1 MGKHINQVRRTIP
14 DKSLAKRMKKL
25 VIQWR
30 SLAQQS
36 PSTPNGVPIRTT
48 PPPHAP
54 TTPSP
59 PLCTET
65 TLTPATKQASL
76 PTTQAQSNAPDQ
88 LTSVTPQPPSVSPV
102 PPSVSSVP
110 PSASSVPPSRPFSN
124 PAMNR
129 KKALH
134 RLSTV
139 KFATHKPPKS
149 SLTSTPLSVPHTS
162 PSPPPPVT
170 SLAPALASQSVVST
184 SSPVVRT
191 TVTEAPP
198 LCSDAG
204 AAPSSLQV
212 RLPLHT
218 VVKSFVVKIPLIHVT
233 VPSNAPK
240 LTQPIQPHRTTSPV
254 HHEAVD
260 GTLTVSGS
268 SCNKPLTASGD
279 PNANGISAPQPT
291 TQACSSEA
299 TTHTLSP
306 PPDIHS
312 TSTQT
317 KPPTLV
323 VSIDRSL
330 LLRQHLSGKLQD
342 TTSTSLPP
350 DPAQDASLS
359 SVQNDS
365 SKSCS
370 DSRESSPHFPP
381 SVQHK
386 CAFSDRG
393 YLDLNGLWR
402 KWTDPIIHEDSFA
415 VNVLPYVYVDGWD
428 EELEAGVP

>member
-1 MGKHINQVRRTIP
+1 
-14 DKSLAKRMKKL
+14 MKKL

-54 TTPSP
+54 PTPSP
-59 PLCTET
+59 PSCTEKS
-65 TLTPATKQASL
+65 LTPATKQTSL
-76 PTTQAQSNAPDQ
+76 PTTQAQSNTPDQ
-88 LTSVTPQPPSVSPV
+88 LTSVTPSQ
-102 PPSVSSVP
+102 P
-110 PSASSVPPSRPFSN
+110 PSASPVPPSRPFSN

-139 KFATHKPPKS
+139 KFATHKPQKS
-149 SLTSTPLSVPHTS
+149 SLTSTSLSAPPTSTS
-162 PSPPPPVT
+162 PSPPPVT

-184 SSPVVRT
+184 SSPVVKT
-191 TVTEAPP
+191 TVTETPS
-198 LCSDAG
+198 LCSDTRV
-204 AAPSSLQV
+204 APSSLQV

-218 VVKSFVVKIPLIHVT
+218 VVKSFIVKIPLVHVA
-233 VPSNAPK
+233 VPSNAS
-240 LTQPIQPHRTTSPV
+240 LTPPIQTHRTTSPV
-254 HHEAVD
+254 HQEVVD
-260 GTLTVSGS
+260 GTLAVSGS
-268 SCNKPLTASGD
+268 SCNEPLPTSD
-279 PNANGISAPQPT
+279 PSTNGITAPLPT
-291 TQACSSEA
+291 AQACSSEA
-299 TTHTLSP
+299 TAHAPSTL
-306 PPDIHS
+306 PDIHSSSS

-330 LLRQHLSGKLQD
+330 LLQQHLSGKLQD

-350 DPAQDASLS
+350 DPVQDVSLS

-365 SKSCS
+365 SKSPS
-370 DSRESSPHFPP
+370 DSRESSPQFPP

-386 CAFSDRG
+386 AFSDRG